1 MNESKLGI
9 SKRLGSPCCGAP
21 LFQHS
26 TLIYLINGGYP
37 QMAEVPDWDE
47 EIAYPRRGDTLFQR
61 ASVQNEK
68 ILFAD
73 WLAGDWAMY
82 PDGYKMAADM
92 VVDTMTGHAWEDRLI
107 LPIIFMYRHY
117 VELKI
122 KHIIIELDR
131 LAGTRIDTDRF
142 RKHNLQ
148 SLWQYLI
155 AHLNCIR
162 SEPNKEI
169 MSATERLINELN
181 TLDPDSMHF
190 RYATDKERLNAMPLP
205 LRSPQMLDRKPA

>member
-1 MNESKLGI
+1 MGKKGLGFAALPH
-9 SKRLGSPCCGAP
+9 RLQQQREP
-21 LFQHS
+21 LQQDGCWIVVR
-26 TLIYLINGGYP
+26 LYPVNGGYP
-37 QMAEVPDWDE
+37 QMPEVPDWDE
-47 EIAYPRRGDTLFQR
+47 EIVYPRPGDTLFQR
-61 ASVQNEK
+61 ANVQNEK
-68 ILFAD
+68 ILFAE

-122 KHIIIELDR
+122 KHIILELDR
-131 LAGTRIDTDRF
+131 LSGTRIDTDRF

-169 MSATERLINELN
+169 MSATERLINELEYFGSGFHA
-181 TLDPDSMHF
+181 LS
-190 RYATDKERLNAMPLP
+190 
-205 LRSPQMLDRKPA
+205 LRNRQEAS